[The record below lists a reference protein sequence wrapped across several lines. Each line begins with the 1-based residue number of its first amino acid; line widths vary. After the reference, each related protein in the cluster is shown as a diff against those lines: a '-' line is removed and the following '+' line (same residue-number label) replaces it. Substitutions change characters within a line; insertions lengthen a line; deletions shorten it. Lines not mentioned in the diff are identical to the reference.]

1 MEKNATGQP
10 QTSTVLLRRPGV
22 DAHGT
27 KWMAQAFETP
37 GNWSVSDSGEV
48 VGRYPRSPDPD
59 EGSEQFAGA
68 ASQAAVLGCS
78 KSSEPGLGV
87 L

>member
-1 MEKNATGQP
+1 
-10 QTSTVLLRRPGV
+10 
-22 DAHGT
+22 
-27 KWMAQAFETP
+27 
-37 GNWSVSDSGEV
+37 VSDSGEV
-48 VGRYPRSPDPD
+48 VGRYPCSPDPD